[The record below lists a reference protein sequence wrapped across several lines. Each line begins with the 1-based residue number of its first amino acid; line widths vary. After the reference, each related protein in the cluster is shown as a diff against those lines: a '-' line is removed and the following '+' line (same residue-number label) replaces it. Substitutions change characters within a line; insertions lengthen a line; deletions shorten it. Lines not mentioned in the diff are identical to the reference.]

1 MTNRQRLF
9 AEYYAQSGNATAS
22 AKAAGFSEKTAYS
35 SGQRLLKDVEIL
47 EYIKQIQAEA
57 DAERIASISE
67 IKSFWTNTM
76 RDREEKTESRLKAS
90 ELLAKSAGEFVQ
102 HVEVDADIEAAV
114 EEDVIFYIP
123 HNGREV
129 NVDDG

>member
-35 SGQRLLKDVEIL
+35 SGQRLLKSVEVL
-47 EYIKQIQAEA
+47 DYIKELQAEA
-57 DAERIASISE
+57 DAERVASISE
-67 IKSFWTNTM
+67 IKAFWTGTM
-76 RDREEKTESRLKAS
+76 RNSEEKTEARLRAS

-102 HVEVDADIEAAV
+102 RLEVDADIAAEV

-123 HNGREV
+123 SNGRPV
-129 NVDDG
+129 NDNHE